1 MLSCVPGRGSRQ
13 PGKFQAWLTEQ
24 VQRRGRHLVLRQAEH
39 LLKPTPRGF
48 SKSVLSRKE
57 GGEPPSALQLFA
69 LSRVLNVSADSM
81 LGMIAADHGITLEAL
96 PAPEVLSAEAD
107 GLGRWFDDLSA
118 KRRAAVL
125 STLGLDVDETVE
137 AVRKETPDDQGA
149 RPGRR
154 TARRHR
160 RVS

>member
-1 MLSCVPGRGSRQ
+1 MLSCVPRRGTRQ

-24 VQRRGRHLVLRQAEH
+24 VKRRGRHLVLREAQD
-39 LLKPTPRGF
+39 LLKPTPRKF

-57 GGEPPSALQLFA
+57 AGEPPSALQLFA

-96 PAPEVLSAEAD
+96 PAPRVLTAEAERL
-107 GLGRWFDDLSA
+107 GLWLDDLGP

-125 STLGLDVDETVE
+125 STLGLDVDHTVQS
-137 AVRKETPDDQGA
+137 VREETPDDQGA

-154 TARRHR
+154 TARQR
-160 RVS
+160 RRIS